1 MSKQLLKIMVL
12 VFCSLS
18 LMASLASAGQIKVW
32 GSTTCQKRFL
42 EPGAAAYKSATGDT
56 IKVYGV
62 GTGKGMMALLSG
74 KTKVAAASS
83 PLTSAIK
90 SAQKAA
96 KKAGKEIT
104 IPDNLIFHE
113 IAKDVIVPIVNK
125 DNPVSALN
133 FDQLAKLNTGAITN
147 WKEVGGPDLPVKVVT
162 SHAGSATRAVFQKKV
177 MKKAD
182 YVADATIVKST
193 RLEIQQV
200 SKNKG
205 GIGAVSEGFYKLNP
219 EGAKL
224 VKTDAISRP
233 LALITVGTPTPEVQK
248 LIDFF
253 RSTAGQKFF
262 E

>member
-1 MSKQLLKIMVL
+1 MSKQLLKMITLIVSAL
-12 VFCSLS
+12 F
-18 LMASLASAGQIKVW
+18 LMSSVAVAAKMAVW

-42 EPGAAAYKSATGDT
+42 EPGAAAYKAASGDD
-56 IKVYGV
+56 IKVDGV
-62 GTGKGMMALLSG
+62 GTGKGMMALLDG

-83 PLTSAIK
+83 PLESAIK
-90 SAQKAA
+90 SAKKAA

-113 IAKDVIVPIVNK
+113 IAKDVIIPIVNK
-125 DNPVSALN
+125 DNPVSALT
-133 FDQLAKLNTGAITN
+133 FDQLSKLNTGAVTN
-147 WKEVGGPDLPVKVVT
+147 WKDVGGTDMPVKVVT

-182 YVADATIVKST
+182 YVADAIIVKST

-219 EGAKL
+219 ENAKL
-224 VKTDAISRP
+224 VNTDDISRP
-233 LALITVGTPTPEVQK
+233 LALITVGEPTPEVQK

-253 RSTAGQKFF
+253 RSPAGQKFF
-262 E
+262 N